1 MSSTVRAAVIGVAA
15 LAVTCVVAG
24 GPRDARAGDS
34 CVYEGTKYSDGAA
47 SCQAGVR
54 YKCDDGEWK
63 SKKEPCTGA
72 VEKQDTLSGRTVIKK
87 KKTEVEEEGD

>member
-1 MSSTVRAAVIGVAA
+1 MTSTIRLVVIGSAA
-15 LAVTCVVAG
+15 LALTCIASAG
-24 GPRDARAGDS
+24 PGDARAGDS
-34 CVYEGTKYSDGAA
+34 CVYQGTQYSDGAA

-63 SKKEPCTGA
+63 SKKERCTQES
-72 VEKQDTLSGRTVIKK
+72 VEKPSGRTVVK